1 MVAVVPVQ
9 IRRNGGTARLARLF
23 SALFLALAAQLPAGE
38 APAQAAN
45 ATADANAGWSDAD
58 LSTAAAL
65 RERALKGTSAY
76 DHVSSLVTEVG
87 PRLAGSPG
95 DEAAVRWAMN
105 RLGKLGFTGVRT
117 QDVLVPYWVRGTTEV
132 TLLGTPPQPL
142 VAATLGGSIGT
153 GEEGI
158 EAQVVE
164 VASLDALGAA
174 EPGTVKG
181 KIVFINERM
190 ERTRDGS
197 GYGKAVRKRV
207 LGASIAANLGAVAL
221 VIRSVGTSDERFAH
235 TGRMIYD
242 VNAPRIP
249 AFSLSNPDA
258 DLLSRQLKTSKQ
270 ARLRLKSTA
279 RDLPPAWSANVIG
292 EIPGAERND
301 EIVLIGAHLD
311 SWDLGQGALD
321 DGAGVAIAIEA
332 ARLIAKLERKPA
344 RTIRVVL
351 FANEEFGLSG
361 AKEYARLIGDEHL
374 KHVVAMEA
382 DSGMG
387 PVWQLGSQV
396 APEAVGAIQKMH
408 SVLQPLSIEA
418 GENNGTGGADLGP
431 IRSLGVPVLDL
442 AHDMSLYF
450 DVHHTMNDTLA
461 KVDAKVLDQAVAA
474 YAVAAYLAA
483 TKQGDFGRLT
493 PVPSTN

>member
-1 MVAVVPVQ
+1 MLALVPS
-9 IRRNGGTARLARLF
+9 TARRTRSGAAPGASFLALF
-23 SALFLALAAQLPAGE
+23 SAFFIIPAVQTGTASAQT
-38 APAQAAN
+38 APV
-45 ATADANAGWSDAD
+45 ADWTDAD
-58 LSTAAAL
+58 LATAGAL
-65 RERALKGTSAY
+65 RDRALKGTSAY

-117 QDVLVPYWVRGTTEV
+117 QDVLVPRWIRGSTEV
-132 TLLGTPPQPL
+132 TLLGPAPQPL

-153 GEEGI
+153 SDEGI

-164 VASLDALGAA
+164 FASLDALSGNKAA
-174 EPGTVKG
+174 DVKD

-197 GYGKAVRKRV
+197 GYGKTVKNRAQ
-207 LGASIAANLGAVAL
+207 GASAAANLGAVAL
-221 VIRSVGTSDERFAH
+221 VIRSIGTSDERFAH

-258 DLLSRQLKTSKQ
+258 DTLSQQLKANKQ
-270 ARLRLKSTA
+270 VRLRLKSTA
-279 RDLPPAWSANVIG
+279 REMPPAWSANVIG
-292 EIPGAERND
+292 EIPGTDRAN
-301 EIVLIGAHLD
+301 EIVLLGAHLD

-321 DGAGVAIAIEA
+321 DGAGVAIVVEA
-332 ARLIAKLERKPA
+332 ARLISRLDRKPS

-361 AKEYARLIGDEHL
+361 AKEYARLIGDEHM
-374 KHVVAMEA
+374 KHVLAMEA
-382 DSGMG
+382 DTGIG
-387 PVWQLGSQV
+387 PVIRLETQV
-396 APEAVGAIQKMH
+396 APESLGAIEKMRKAME
-408 SVLQPLSIEA
+408 PLVVES
-418 GENNGTGGADLGP
+418 GENTASGGADLGP
-431 IRSLGVPVLDL
+431 LRSLGVPVLDPVL
-442 AHDMSLYF
+442 DASLYF
-450 DVHHTMNDTLA
+450 DVHHTMNDTLT
-461 KVDAKVLDQAVAA
+461 KVDAKTLDQSVAA

-483 TKQGDFGRLT
+483 TKQGDFGRLA
-493 PVPSTN
+493 PVPFNR